1 MLSERVRAPA
11 ASGEWETGEHAAA
24 GAAIGYAFARPWPG
38 GDVAHSRDE
47 RALPRTTG
55 ARVPGA
61 PGPEGG
67 EPQMRPYEVMAIFD
81 VGAEP
86 PAIQAVVDR
95 LLETVRANGGVPGH
109 VDRWGRRPFAYEVRH
124 RREGY
129 YVVVELT
136 GEPRTVAEIDRLLSL
151 ADEVLRFKV
160 IRIPDK
166 VAARVGPG
174 GGRARPGARNLAA
187 RNAGGRSASYEGA
200 PSGAAADAAAP
211 AAG

>member
-1 MLSERVRAPA
+1 
-11 ASGEWETGEHAAA
+11 
-24 GAAIGYAFARPWPG
+24 
-38 GDVAHSRDE
+38 
-47 RALPRTTG
+47 
-55 ARVPGA
+55 
-61 PGPEGG
+61 
-67 EPQMRPYEVMAIFD
+67 MRPYEVMVIFD

-95 LLETVRANGGVPGH
+95 LLETVRASDGVPGH
-109 VDRWGRRPFAYEVRH
+109 VDRWGRRPFAYELRH

-166 VAARVGPG
+166 VAARLASG
-174 GGRARPGARNLAA
+174 GGRVRQGARGPASRGPDGRAA
-187 RNAGGRSASYEGA
+187 TSEGA
-200 PSGAAADAAAP
+200 PSEAAADAAAP

>member
-1 MLSERVRAPA
+1 
-11 ASGEWETGEHAAA
+11 
-24 GAAIGYAFARPWPG
+24 
-38 GDVAHSRDE
+38 
-47 RALPRTTG
+47 
-55 ARVPGA
+55 
-61 PGPEGG
+61 
-67 EPQMRPYEVMAIFD
+67 MRPYEVMVIFD

-95 LLETVRANGGVPGH
+95 LLETVRASDGVPGR
-109 VDRWGRRPFAYEVRH
+109 VDRWGRRPFAYELRH

-166 VAARVGPG
+166 VAARIASGGGGRTRQGARGPAPRGPG
-174 GGRARPGARNLAA
+174 GRGA
-187 RNAGGRSASYEGA
+187 SSEGA
-200 PSGAAADAAAP
+200 LPEAAADAAAP
-211 AAG
+211 AAD